1 MRLGTGSGLGLA
13 LEPRGSGLAQ
23 CVLVDGEVG
32 RAQRDH
38 SGYGARL
45 VDGAEHEGVEG
56 LEDDHLVPLVQE
68 GQEDGRERLQRNER
82 VRVRTRGPRG
92 LGWSERVSAEIG

>member
-1 MRLGTGSGLGLA
+1 MA
-13 LEPRGSGLAQ
+13 YGLAQ

-32 RAQRDH
+32 RTQRDH
-38 SGYGARL
+38 SRDGARL

-68 GQEDGRERLQRNER
+68 GQEDGRECLQRRKR
-82 VRVRTRGPRG
+82 VCVC
-92 LGWSERVSAEIG
+92 V